1 MGERRENMKKSL
13 GITEYPWS
21 SDDEDTENAGGSEQH
36 TEADNGRPSVA
47 DNPGTR
53 QESMNGASSSSGREA
68 PRMPSLFW
76 SVPSTSRRAP
86 TFTLHRRDDVPLSLV
101 SRPQPSPGGEHASA
115 DLQKILTFHKVQRA
129 RQNGTYRPRPPP
141 GVRQYHA
148 HAITLRR
155 HPSSESRSSSN
166 RYMPTDN
173 LSMAQRRARTMAAIA
188 SFNDRNVSVQDY
200 HDALLRCDLA
210 QALRS
215 SYEQP
220 STSHTAPADPPPL
233 QPAGHAAPHD
243 VIRSLD
249 NSHINNVAPNMEPVN
264 LSHPDDGFLE
274 EEHGLEREELPPVD
288 ERNEMAAEYE
298 DETPAEANE
307 SGNTV
312 TVENPA
318 DDTIDTTDGGEA
330 AMSLEEVVEIDAET
344 DRTAP
349 PAQAET
355 EEVAANTSAAIN
367 EIAVVLPHR
376 HKRKRESDDDNN
388 ERGTV
393 KEFNQSLLRLL
404 ECPVCL
410 EWMEPPMWQCR
421 RGHLVCGRC
430 RARLAAC
437 PVCRTGFSSVRNRAM
452 EGVAEMLRYP
462 CRHGCGRDL
471 QLRRRSTHEASCAA
485 RRYRCPAPQCETRP
499 PIAHKDLAPH
509 FQSKHL
515 SMVKLGHSHSFSMR
529 VNSEQHDNWII
540 LALSQIFH
548 LRVDVDIRTWGV
560 VVYVCY
566 IGPKCNA
573 DDYTY
578 EHDNSIILALSQI
591 FHLRVDVD
599 IRSWGVVVYVCYIG
613 PKCNA
618 DDYTYE
624 HDNWIIFALS
634 QIFHLRVDVDIR
646 SWGVVVYVC
655 YIGPKCNADDYTYEV
670 AVTGQHNSRRLVYTR
685 ATHCDL
691 ECSSLNVSRQDC
703 FHLTLDQALNFLRVK
718 NRNPEPAKYLNFS
731 VNITRS
737 VAANEEDLPGPARS
751 NDSPL
756 SAGCAVSPDTTNSDP
771 APVPGSSRKPAV
783 TYSSSSANS
792 SLSDLTESSLPGS
805 PNLPLPIS
813 PTSSRSLV
821 LPASPSL
828 SSSPEGS
835 PQLPEDSPQLP
846 EDTPRLAV
854 APVRPLV
861 RPMMVRRDDPRLFR
875 SEPIFVP
882 EAVRLPTFET
892 LSEIPVPPL
901 RPFDRP

>member
-1 MGERRENMKKSL
+1 MGERRENIKKSL

-21 SDDEDTENAGGSEQH
+21 SDDEDTETPGGSEQH
-36 TEADNGRPSVA
+36 TETDGGRPGVA
-47 DNPGTR
+47 DNPGTNG
-53 QESMNGASSSSGREA
+53 QENMNGASSSSGREA

-76 SVPSTSRRAP
+76 SVPSTSRRTP

-101 SRPQPSPGGEHASA
+101 SRPQPSPAAGHATA

-129 RQNGTYRPRPPP
+129 RQNGTYRPRPPA

-155 HPSSESRSSSN
+155 HPPGEGRAGSN
-166 RYMPTDN
+166 RYPMHDN
-173 LSMAQRRARTMAAIA
+173 PSVALRRARAIA
-188 SFNDRNVSVQDY
+188 EMGFSNRNVSVQDY
-200 HDALLRCDLA
+200 HDALLRCDLSQLA
-210 QALRS
+210 R

-220 STSHTAPADPPPL
+220 STSHTAPSDPQPGL
-233 QPAGHAAPHD
+233 QPASRASPHD
-243 VIRSLD
+243 VISALD
-249 NSHINNVAPNMEPVN
+249 NAHINNVAPNAQPIN
-264 LSHPDDGFLE
+264 LSHPDDGDGFLE
-274 EEHGLEREELPPVD
+274 EEHLEREELPLVD
-288 ERNEMAAEYE
+288 DRNDIAVEYE

-312 TVENPA
+312 TVEDRA
-318 DDTIDTTDGGEA
+318 DDTIDTTDGGDA

-344 DRTAP
+344 ERAEP
-349 PAQAET
+349 PAQSGAET
-355 EEVAANTSAAIN
+355 EEAATNVNTALA
-367 EIAVVLPHR
+367 EIAVVLPVR

-515 SMVKLGHSHSFSMR
+515 TMVKLGHSHNFSMR

-540 LALSQIFH
+540 LALNQLFH

-560 VVYVCY
+560 VVYV
-566 IGPKCNA
+566 A
-573 DDYTY
+573 
-578 EHDNSIILALSQI
+578 
-591 FHLRVDVD
+591 
-599 IRSWGVVVYVCYIG
+599 
-613 PKCNA
+613 
-618 DDYTYE
+618 
-624 HDNWIIFALS
+624 
-634 QIFHLRVDVDIR
+634 
-646 SWGVVVYVC
+646 

-670 AVTGQHNSRRLVYTR
+670 AVTGQHNSRKLIYTR

-691 ECSSLNVSRQDC
+691 ECSSLNMSRQDC

-737 VAANEEDLPGPARS
+737 VVT
-751 NDSPL
+751 ND
-756 SAGCAVSPDTTNSDP
+756 
-771 APVPGSSRKPAV
+771 
-783 TYSSSSANS
+783 
-792 SLSDLTESSLPGS
+792 
-805 PNLPLPIS
+805 
-813 PTSSRSLV
+813 
-821 LPASPSL
+821 
-828 SSSPEGS
+828 
-835 PQLPEDSPQLP
+835 EDSN
-846 EDTPRLAV
+846 
-854 APVRPLV
+854 
-861 RPMMVRRDDPRLFR
+861 
-875 SEPIFVP
+875 
-882 EAVRLPTFET
+882 
-892 LSEIPVPPL
+892 
-901 RPFDRP
+901 